1 MVRNRHRKWL
11 FVICALLALLSL
23 VCLFSMFV
31 GSTGLSLRELLLLL
45 RGRDE
50 VGVAYSLFFNIRFP
64 RIVLGIAV
72 GGGLSLAGVL
82 LQGIFRNPLV
92 EPFTLGISG
101 GAALG
106 VCLSTILGFS
116 HLFSLPLAGFAGAF
130 TVILFLNFLATRKS
144 FTGVQGLLLAGVMI
158 NFISSSLV
166 TLIISIIRV
175 EQLHGIL
182 FWIIGTLGETDWLLV
197 NTAICTSMTGLI
209 LCYLF
214 WPDLNALL
222 LGEEEA
228 YHLGI
233 GIEKTKKLLFALA
246 SLLTGLCVSLTGA
259 IGFVGLVV
267 PHFMRMLVGNDHRI
281 LLISSY
287 LAGAI
292 FLVLC
297 DAIAKT
303 IAFPIELPVG
313 VVTGILGG
321 SLFIYTLTK
330 KRIPLGR
337 Q

>member
-1 MVRNRHRKWL
+1 MRSRYRKWL
-11 FVICALLALLSL
+11 FVIFTLLALLVL
-23 VCLFSMFV
+23 VCAVSLFV
-31 GSTGLSLRELLLLL
+31 GSTGLSLEELLLLL
-45 RGRDE
+45 RGSDE
-50 VGVAYSLFFNIRFP
+50 VGAAYSLFFDIRFP
-64 RIVLGIAV
+64 RILLGIAV
-72 GGGLSLAGVL
+72 GGGLSLVGVL

-116 HLFSLPLAGFAGAF
+116 RFYSLPLAGFAGSFA
-130 TVILFLNFLATRKS
+130 VIFFLNFLATRKS
-144 FTGVQGLLLAGVMI
+144 FAGVQGLLLAGVMI

-166 TLIISIIRV
+166 TLIMSILRV

-182 FWIIGTLGETDWLLV
+182 FWIIGTLGETDWRLV
-197 NTAICTSMTGLI
+197 NTAIWTSLSGLM
-209 LCYLF
+209 LSYLF
-214 WPDLNALL
+214 CSDLNALL
-222 LGEEEA
+222 LGEEQA
-228 YHLGI
+228 HHLGI

-281 LLISSY
+281 LLISSF
-287 LAGAI
+287 LAGAT

-297 DAIAKT
+297 DTVAKT

-321 SLFIYTLTK
+321 SVFIYTLTK
-330 KRIPLGR
+330 KQISLGR

>member
-1 MVRNRHRKWL
+1 MEGKYRIWL
-11 FVICALLALLSL
+11 YTICALFALLFAVSVLSL
-23 VCLFSMFV
+23 SI
-31 GSTGLSLRELLLLL
+31 GSTGLSIREILLLLS
-45 RGRDE
+45 GKGDM
-50 VGVAYSLFFNIRFP
+50 GVAYSLFFDIRLP
-64 RIVLGIAV
+64 RILLGIAV

-116 HLFSLPLAGFAGAF
+116 RFYSLPVAGFAGAF
-130 TVILFLNFLATRKS
+130 MVILFLNFLATRKS

-166 TLIISIIRV
+166 TLIMSLVRV
-175 EQLHGIL
+175 EQLHGLL
-182 FWIIGTLGETDWLLV
+182 FWIIGTLGETDWPLV
-197 NTAICTSMTGLI
+197 NTAICTTILGLI
-209 LCYLF
+209 LSYLF
-214 WPDLNALL
+214 CSDLNALI
-222 LGEEEA
+222 LGEEQA
-228 YHLGI
+228 HHLGI
-233 GIEKTKKLLFALA
+233 GVEKTKRLLFVLA

-267 PHFMRMLVGNDHRI
+267 PHFVRMLVGNDHRI
-281 LLISSY
+281 LLIASF

-321 SLFIYTLTK
+321 FVFIYTLTK
-330 KRIPLGR
+330 KRIPLGGR
-337 Q
+337 